1 MMTVVT
7 RAARQKSVTATFW
20 LTLLLGPFGAFY
32 VSVSWGLIWLAIFVL
47 ALFIPGVSFLVAIPF
62 LVFFS
67 IRKIKTQNAALDS
80 TINQ

>member
-1 MMTVVT
+1 MITFVT
-7 RAARQKSVTATFW
+7 TAARQESVTATFW

-62 LVFFS
+62 LVLFS
-67 IRKIKTQNAALDS
+67 IRKIKTENAALGS